1 MKLIRAGRFAALVFA
16 TTVLYALLVLTT
28 PLQVEGLWTLRQE
41 WLMANPL
48 QWMAGGW
55 LALLAIFAWMVL
67 LVALMYSY
75 LPAHRIATM
84 LQSGLLI
91 ISAVLLIGGVIVWM
105 NLLPR
110 AADADWAAF
119 VDGLALTFLGAG
131 LFMGGGVTAWIALDL
146 GRLQLLPWTW
156 TLPGIGAGLL
166 MLPSPFVLPNP
177 ILILPAL
184 ALFFLWTLIFGMRR
198 RVPSAYPEMVGA

>member
-1 MKLIRAGRFAALVFA
+1 MKLIRAARFAALTFA
-16 TTVLYALLVLTT
+16 VTVLYALLLLTP
-28 PLQVEGLWTLRQE
+28 PLHLNGDWMLRQE
-41 WLMANPL
+41 WLAAYPL

-55 LALLAIFAWMVL
+55 LALLMIFAWMVL

-110 AADADWAAF
+110 AANADWATF
-119 VDGLALTFLGAG
+119 IDGLALTFLGAG
-131 LFMGGGVTAWIALDL
+131 LFMGGGVTAWIAIDL
-146 GRLQLLPWTW
+146 GQLKLLPWTW

-184 ALFFLWTLIFGMRR
+184 TLFFLWTLIFGIRT
-198 RVPSAYPEMVGA
+198 RVPAAYPEMA

>member
-1 MKLIRAGRFAALVFA
+1 MKLIRSARFAALAFA
-16 TTVLYALLVLTT
+16 VTVLYAMLLLTP
-28 PLQVEGLWTLRQE
+28 PLRLSGDWMLRQE
-41 WLMANPL
+41 WLAIYPL

-55 LALLAIFAWMVL
+55 LALLMIFAWMVL
-67 LVALMYSY
+67 LVALMYTY

-91 ISAVLLIGGVIVWM
+91 ISSVLLIGGVIVWM

-110 AADADWAAF
+110 AADADWAALI
-119 VDGLALTFLGAG
+119 DGLALTFLGAG
-131 LFMGGGVTAWIALDL
+131 LFMGGGVTAWIAVDL
-146 GRLQLLPWTW
+146 GQLKLLPWTW
-156 TLPGIGAGLL
+156 TLPGIGAGFL

-184 ALFFLWTLIFGMRR
+184 ALLFLWTLIFGIRT
-198 RVPSAYPEMVGA
+198 RVPAAYPEMA